1 MALNVSQSATNQ
13 TYLSNCTQSHPA
25 AAAAVTLST
34 FGAVQRRAERPT
46 TLFKLSTPAVASVPT
61 ANGGTTNGLSSA
73 AAAGAAAP
81 TSAAAANLSP
91 FDEQEEWAK
100 ISEIMA
106 TFGTDAIQD
115 SAFATDEERRRA
127 HQATIARRTK
137 LRLSRVGDA
146 GHGAAAASAAAA
158 VGNGAANGGEQQPQT
173 VAEWLDAVGLVHLEP
188 LLRRNGF
195 DDVAFLVSNI

>member
-1 MALNVSQSATNQ
+1 MALNVNQGTNQ
-13 TYLSNCTQSHPA
+13 TYLSNCTQSQQSA
-25 AAAAVTLST
+25 AAAPVLST

-46 TLFKLSTPAVASVPT
+46 TLFKLS
-61 ANGGTTNGLSSA
+61 L
-73 AAAGAAAP
+73 AAAP
-81 TSAAAANLSP
+81 TSNGGSTTNGGATSQSTAGTAAAAAASAANLSP

-115 SAFATDEERRRA
+115 SVFATDEERRRA

-137 LRLSRVGDA
+137 LRLSRALDGGAV
-146 GHGAAAASAAAA
+146 AAAA
-158 VGNGAANGGEQQPQT
+158 AANGAEQQHGGDATQT
-173 VAEWLDAVGLVHLEP
+173 MAEWLDGVALVHLEP

-195 DDVAFLVSNI
+195 DDVAYLVSC

>member
-1 MALNVSQSATNQ
+1 MALNVNQGTNQ
-13 TYLSNCTQSHPA
+13 TYLSNCTQSQQSA
-25 AAAAVTLST
+25 AAPVLST

-46 TLFKLSTPAVASVPT
+46 TLFKLS
-61 ANGGTTNGLSSA
+61 L
-73 AAAGAAAP
+73 AAAP
-81 TSAAAANLSP
+81 TSNGGSTTNGGATSQSTAGTAAAAAAASAANLSP

-115 SAFATDEERRRA
+115 SVFATDEERRRA

-137 LRLSRVGDA
+137 LRLSRALDGGAV
-146 GHGAAAASAAAA
+146 AAAA
-158 VGNGAANGGEQQPQT
+158 AANGAEQQHGGDASHT
-173 VAEWLDAVGLVHLEP
+173 MAEWLDGVALVHLEP

-195 DDVAFLVSNI
+195 DDVAYLVSC